1 MSNLDTCLF
10 FRISEGETTYVAIF
24 VDDKFIFTNNIEN
37 ARRFVERMKKHFEV
51 TLNEMAESFLGI
63 HFEKLTDGSVLLTQ
77 PKLLQKLFKL
87 YPSLR
92 HRRRKPAHPYGP
104 EEKSEERDESP
115 IISSTQQYMTL
126 LGLLGCLTKSRPD
139 ILAAVSFG
147 ATKSSKP
154 TYADFVDLMEIVDY
168 LRDTSEKGHRIYAH
182 DKKQNLQFI
191 CSVDAS
197 ILPATC
203 GQQGPHW
210 VFNRN
215 KSRRY
220 ILLPQR

>member
-51 TLNEMAESFLGI
+51 TLDEKAESFLGI

-87 YPSLR
+87 HPSLR

-115 IISSTQQYMTL
+115 IISTQQYMTL
-126 LGLLGCLTKSRPD
+126 LGLLGYLTKSRPD

-147 ATKSSKP
+147 TTKSSKP
-154 TYADFVDLMEIVDY
+154 TYADFVDLMEIVRRLSPRHVGKGASHLCPRQEAEFTIY
-168 LRDTSEKGHRIYAH
+168 LQCRR
-182 DKKQNLQFI
+182 L
-191 CSVDAS
+191 
-197 ILPATC
+197 LPATC
-203 GQQGPHW
+203 GQQGSHW

-215 KSRRY
+215 KRRRY
-220 ILLPQR
+220 IL